1 MYPLPPRPLQWGEAV
16 KMGGSGGE
24 PWMGEAVWWPEA
36 EKMGRDRERPQ
47 KATAAPPPCRVSVSL
62 NAYECLWVCLCSRPS
77 GQAEWG

>member
-36 EKMGRDRERPQ
+36 EEMGRDRERPLLVLS
-47 KATAAPPPCRVSVSL
+47 AT
-62 NAYECLWVCLCSRPS
+62 EGHSRPS
-77 GQAEWG
+77 PVPGVCLSECL